1 MSFYSSQDIKTSII
15 DPVYDRTNFKTL
27 FKLDSNTT
35 YLSNMRLLNVGVK
48 VANTPTYNRLVG
60 ALGVIK
66 RIRLMDGKT
75 ELCSLREANRWLAF
89 NALRHTN
96 SDNECIYQP
105 LIHNA
110 VGSFVDDTQKVA
122 TRITQRQIHHL
133 EADTPKGYVDLR
145 SVLPMLNAVQSLP
158 SEMFPNLQLEIEYET
173 DDAKRISSTATAAT
187 TVQPILV
194 VDMVVTDKVQRT
206 MLSNFKTAS
215 WQEVEHDEFLIDAA
229 TAGAAKSTSQRI
241 NGFNNKFLTNLL
253 MIKTNASRA
262 QYLNGD
268 DVVADGEYGSLAQH
282 SEKISFRVNGK
293 NILPGAGLD
302 RPNKQ
307 LAMLNDTY
315 GKMTTYPASNLLS
328 LGDAAVMNARVDDGS
343 NRRGKEA
350 FTGIFIGDRI
360 FDLQIEH
367 ERTGLNNDA
376 NPTQTNDQLRVHLFG
391 QVQKSIVV
399 KGAAYNVVYN

>member
-1 MSFYSSQDIKTSII
+1 MKC
-15 DPVYDRTNFKTL
+15 
-27 FKLDSNTT
+27 
-35 YLSNMRLLNVGVK
+35 
-48 VANTPTYNRLVG
+48 A
-60 ALGVIK
+60 
-66 RIRLMDGKT
+66 
-75 ELCSLREANRWLAF
+75 
-89 NALRHTN
+89 
-96 SDNECIYQP
+96 
-105 LIHNA
+105 
-110 VGSFVDDTQKVA
+110 
-122 TRITQRQIHHL
+122 
-133 EADTPKGYVDLR
+133 
-145 SVLPMLNAVQSLP
+145 
-158 SEMFPNLQLEIEYET
+158 
-173 DDAKRISSTATAAT
+173 ATAAT

-241 NGFNNKFLTNLL
+241 NGFNNKFLTNIL

-262 QYLNGD
+262 QYLNGT

-282 SEKISFRVNGK
+282 SKKISYRVNGK
-293 NILPGAGLD
+293 NILPGAGHD
-302 RPNKQ
+302 RRNKQ

-315 GKMTTYPASNLLS
+315 GKMTTYPAYNLLS
-328 LGDAAVMNARVDDGS
+328 LGDTAVMNARVDDGS

-350 FTGIFIGDRI
+350 FTGIFIGDRS

-376 NPTQTNDQLRVHLFG
+376 NPTQTNDQLRAHLFG